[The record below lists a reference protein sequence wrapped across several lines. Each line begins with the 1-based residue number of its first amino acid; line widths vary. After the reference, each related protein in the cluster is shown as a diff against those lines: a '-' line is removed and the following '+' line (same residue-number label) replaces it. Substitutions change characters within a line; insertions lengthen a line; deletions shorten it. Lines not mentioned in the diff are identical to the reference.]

1 MYLGFHGCPF
11 ACNDAKNPNNV
22 NLYEKLLHQ
31 VPFFTVFEKVGIES
45 ESPDLLNLSHQTILC
60 FSHEIYYIIQRRK
73 LLHLGPLLHLGTF
86 ITLEASTKHDK
97 NISYDLSPENL

>member
-1 MYLGFHGCPF
+1 MYLGFHGYIH
-11 ACNDAKNPNNV
+11 DAKNPNTV
-22 NLYEKLLHQ
+22 KSYEKLLYL

-45 ESPDLLNLSHQTILC
+45 ESPDLLKLSHRTILC
-60 FSHEIYYIIQRRK
+60 FSHEIYYIIQGQK

-86 ITLEASTKHDK
+86 ITFEASTKHDK